1 MILSIDAEKSIDKI
15 QLPFM
20 IRALKKVGI
29 DGCSST

>member
-20 IRALKKVGI
+20 ISALKKVGI